1 MSGRASPIVHAI
13 SPQAIGIAAA
23 MLTVTIW
30 AGWFVA
36 TRHSVLFSLGPNDV
50 GILRFGVPAIV
61 LAPAWMRV
69 GFFPSTVPARFLILI
84 VLGSGAPYFLVVAN
98 ATRFANAADVGA
110 MLPGLVPM
118 WTALF
123 GWLIF
128 GERFSALQALGYTLA
143 VLGVLAICA
152 LRISSD
158 ATAIFHAFIPLLM
171 AAAAWA
177 AYSHVFKRSGLTAF
191 EGAGLVAVWSLI
203 IHIALLPI
211 FGTDLHK
218 VGVGEIV
225 LQLVVQ
231 GFLCGLVAIAAYGV
245 ALQTLGASPA
255 AAFTALVPVLAA
267 CGGVMLLGES
277 LAMYDIIAIGVVAF
291 SVGLGAWYRHR

>member
-84 VLGSGAPYFLVVAN
+84 VLGSGASYFLVVAN

-158 ATAIFHAFIPLLM
+158 ATANIPCVHTSPDGGSCMGCIFARVQ
-171 AAAAWA
+171 A
-177 AYSHVFKRSGLTAF
+177 KRTDRFRRSRPSCR
-191 EGAGLVAVWSLI
+191 LV
-203 IHIALLPI
+203 
-211 FGTDLHK
+211 TDHSYCFAPN
-218 VGVGEIV
+218 IWNR
-225 LQLVVQ
+225 
-231 GFLCGLVAIAAYGV
+231 
-245 ALQTLGASPA
+245 PA
-255 AAFTALVPVLAA
+255 
-267 CGGVMLLGES
+267 
-277 LAMYDIIAIGVVAF
+277 
-291 SVGLGAWYRHR
+291 